1 MLSYCVPES
10 CNALDVARM
19 MITSSLPENIT
30 NVVEQLFNEQ
40 ICSTRDGYG
49 TPDGSTI
56 AVA

>member
-1 MLSYCVPES
+1 MPES

-19 MITSSLPENIT
+19 MITSYLPENIS

-40 ICSTRDGYG
+40 ICSTRDGFG

>member
-1 MLSYCVPES
+1 MPES

-19 MITSSLPENIT
+19 MITSYLPENIS

-40 ICSTRDGYG
+40 VCSTRDGFG
-49 TPDGSTI
+49 TPDASTI